1 MAPPKP
7 SVTALL
13 VCDMVIE
20 DKTTNKKSLIGAFT
34 DIWAPSFPC
43 IQQKMGLYF
52 CLTDAE
58 GDYDVM
64 IRVVQSET
72 ENKILEAGFGVHI
85 VDRLSIYD
93 FGLNLPM
100 LQFPD
105 PGRYEIQLFANKE
118 FLGRKE
124 FRLSQL
130 QMPPTERG

>member
-52 CLTDAE
+52 CLTDGE

-93 FGLNLPM
+93 FGLKLPI

-130 QMPPTERG
+130 QMPPPERE